1 MATRIADLTPA
12 TSAPRTDMTRT
23 QAARMR
29 SQFMRGARRDASARK
44 FLSLAFEA

>member
-1 MATRIADLTPA
+1 MATRPTDILP
-12 TSAPRTDMTRT
+12 APRTRIDMTRT
-23 QAARMR
+23 HGARLR